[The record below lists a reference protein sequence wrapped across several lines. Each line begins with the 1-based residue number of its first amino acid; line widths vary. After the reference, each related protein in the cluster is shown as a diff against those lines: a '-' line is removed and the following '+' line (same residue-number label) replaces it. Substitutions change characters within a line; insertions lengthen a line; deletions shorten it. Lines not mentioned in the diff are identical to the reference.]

1 MTTEYATKEQAL
13 EMGAYYA
20 GYTTDEDR
28 HRVIAEATIDS
39 MVLGW
44 PHDKV
49 LESYE
54 IPNKDGV
61 RVRLGISQFR
71 EGYDLWLIS
80 PEGFA
85 RRT

>member
-13 EMGAYYA
+13 QMGAFYA

-28 HRVIAEATIDS
+28 HQVIAGATIDS
-39 MVLGW
+39 LVLGW
-44 PHDKV
+44 PHNKV

-54 IPNKDGV
+54 IVNRDGV
-61 RVRLGISQFR
+61 KVHLGVSEFR
-71 EGYDLWLIS
+71 DGYDLWLIS
-80 PEGFA
+80 PNGAA